1 MKRKTLC
8 LCSIVTAAILL
19 VAAHLHGANLTNG
32 MVAYWP
38 LDAMNGTRTPDLVSA
53 YDMTLYNMG
62 ATNLIEGKWGQA
74 LSFNSDASQYA
85 THIYGAGDALPFS
98 KLPQFTL
105 SLWTKGLG
113 VGAWTLTEAS
123 TVNTGPVFAL
133 GTASFI
139 NPNLDM
145 YMRDDNRTVYMNHVG
160 SSTAVWDDN
169 WHNIIWVQT
178 TTDGTPAATLYID
191 GQQDATVPSPILTN
205 SYNPNNTSLGAFV
218 RATVGQYFSG
228 AVDDVA
234 VWNRALDTDEIA
246 QLQTGPI
253 TNPPTRLSPLAINS
267 FAADLP
273 GIAQG
278 TSTTLRW
285 DVPPNATQIVISNLG
300 DVTSQTVSGLG
311 AAVVSPAKTTTY
323 VLTVKRGLE
332 TITATRRINVV
343 NAVAANWYLLDNFDS
358 YQPGLLGAQGWWID
372 ISQNG
377 TAVTVAQPSTTSS
390 NRVVTFTTN
399 SSAASLNLKGLGVAP
414 GQSRTLFF
422 RIIPKGGGTA
432 DVVTHLAGLS
442 DKQCNFYYQ
451 LWDGT
456 GLGSAVAPKIND
468 PTQNPGDWL
477 ISAQNGNGSGF
488 TFAPNVLQSD
498 ATYSVW
504 IDITNVAMV
513 NPSGSRVMP
522 DESDV
527 FSVYIQKDGDASRTL
542 LFANYVSDRALNSN
556 DSLTGGVVTDTLNRL
571 YLSGDT
577 LAFSAYFD
585 DFYLSQ
591 SGYNATIPVAA
602 GYAGP
607 PPAVSMTQSAGQWQV
622 WFEGTLQHASS
633 PAGTWSEV
641 SGATSPYPVSTAG
654 EMQFYRAVYH

>member
-1 MKRKTLC
+1 MKSKTLC
-8 LCSIVTAAILL
+8 VTAAAAILL
-19 VAAHLHGANLTNG
+19 GAASLQAANLTNG

-38 LDAMNGTRTPDLVSA
+38 LDAVNGARTPDLVSA
-53 YDMTLYNMG
+53 YDMTLYNM
-62 ATNLIEGKWGQA
+62 ADTNLIAGKWGQA
-74 LSFNSDASQYA
+74 LYFDSGASQYA
-85 THIYGAGDALPFS
+85 THTYIAGDALPFS

-105 SLWTKGLG
+105 SLWTKGTG
-113 VGAWTLTEAS
+113 SGAWVLTEAS

-133 GTASFI
+133 GTQPFV
-139 NPNLDM
+139 NPFLDM

-160 SSTAVWDDN
+160 SSTTVWDDL
-169 WHNIIWVQT
+169 WHNVIWVQT
-178 TTDGTPAATLYID
+178 TTDGTPAATLYVD
-191 GQQDATVPSPILTN
+191 GQLDATVPSPILTN

-246 QLQTGPI
+246 LLQTGPI

-273 GIAQG
+273 SIVQG
-278 TSTTLRW
+278 GSTVLRW
-285 DVPPNATQIVISNLG
+285 DVPPNATQIMISNVG

-311 AAVVSPAKTTTY
+311 TKVVSPTATTTY
-323 VLTVKRGLE
+323 ILTVKRGLE
-332 TITATRRINVV
+332 TVTATQRVTVV
-343 NAVAANWYLLDNFDS
+343 AGVAANWDLLDNFDS
-358 YQPGLLGAQGWWID
+358 YQPGLLGTQGWWID

-377 TAVTVAQPSTTSS
+377 TAVAVVQPSATSS

-399 SSAASLNLKGLGVAP
+399 SSAAYLNIRGLVVAP

-422 RIIPKGGGTA
+422 RMTPKGGGTT
-432 DVVTHLAGLS
+432 DIVTHLAGLS

-468 PTQNPGDWL
+468 ATQNPGDWL
-477 ISAQNGNGSGF
+477 VSAQNGNGAGF

-513 NPSGSRVMP
+513 NPSGSRIMP

-527 FSVYIQKDGDASRTL
+527 FSVYLQKDGDATRTL
-542 LFANYVSDRALNSN
+542 LFASYVSDRALNSN
-556 DSLTGGVVTDTLNRL
+556 DALTGGVVTDNLNRL

-577 LAFSAYFD
+577 LTFSAYFD
-585 DFYLSQ
+585 DFYLSR
-591 SGYNATIPVAA
+591 SGYNASIPIGA

-607 PPAVSMTQSAGQWQV
+607 PPALSMTLSGGQWQV
-622 WFEGTLQHASS
+622 QFDGKLQEASS
-633 PAGTWSEV
+633 LTGTWGDV
-641 SGATSPYPVSTAG
+641 SGATSPYPVSTTG
-654 EMQFYRAVYH
+654 EMKFYRAVYR